1 MLCWPMNLS
10 CVFRQAKIVIAA
22 AKSYGTNSHCQN
34 LMNINIHPRKPFMN
48 LPTLAQKAAWGKGN
62 FYVKMPM
69 SQYTGDTKVTIQ
81 KKLLDCGFKDLST
94 ALDLASTKTDI
105 AKIVKFVLDQR
116 IEVSKN
122 NIDNSDAA
130 HYDVLT
136 GGPKHKKYTQK
147 LGFKLGRFTKGE
159 NKIIQDNWAKLMA
172 LNSIEEPKALLHQL
186 GDKKRSTVSSQRR
199 MRSIIGIYLGQ
210 GLDTERHCANVFGHA
225 LKILTCKKDGKFTPE
240 EDKIILEEVDKNGD
254 CIGTWKY
261 LCSKLARNPDCC
273 GYEIRR
279 RYTNVL
285 LNKSNKSGKWSF
297 EEDIAL
303 LEHLFRD
310 QKICSIDAV
319 KSIKYKD
326 FENVEGIDRVQA
338 YIHHRWDGVVK
349 PILLSYHLNMLH
361 HFDRPKVLRYVLET
375 GVKYKKEIDWNDALK
390 KFPSHTPTSL
400 GDMLRSVLSKEATL
414 NVAIKTFVQTTK
426 VGKVGRPP
434 KVEYTPKEK
443 EYREMVVLSY
453 LDNFSSKDGK

>member
-1 MLCWPMNLS
+1 MNLS
-10 CVFRQAKIVIAA
+10 CVFGQAKIVIAA
-22 AKSYGTNSHCQN
+22 AKSYGTNSHCLN
-34 LMNINIHPRKPFMN
+34 LMNINIHPKKPFMN
-48 LPTLAQKAAWGKGN
+48 LLAMTQKAAQGKGN
-62 FYVKMPM
+62 IYAKMPM
-69 SQYTGDTKVTIQ
+69 SKYTADTKVKRQ
-81 KKLLDCGFKDLST
+81 LKLLDCGFQDLRK
-94 ALDLASTKTDI
+94 ALDLASAKTDI
-105 AKIVKFVLDQR
+105 VKIVRFVLDQQ
-116 IEVSKN
+116 IEVSKD
-122 NIDNSDAA
+122 NIDHSDVAYYTTMGR
-130 HYDVLT
+130 HR
-136 GGPKHKKYTQK
+136 HKRYKQQ
-147 LGFKLGRFTKGE
+147 LGFKVGRFTKAE
-159 NKIIQDNWAKLMA
+159 NKIIHDNWVKLMV
-172 LNSIEEPKALLHQL
+172 LNSVEEPEVLLHQL
-186 GDKKRSTVSSQRR
+186 GDKKRSTVSSQKI

-210 GLDTERHCANVFGHA
+210 GLDPKRHCANVFGHA
-225 LKILTCKKDGKFTPE
+225 VKILTCKRDGKFTPE